1 MRIYRIII
9 GLLLFGSTYVWA
21 QQPLSKADKLFY
33 EYSFEEAIAEYTKET
48 AKGPL
53 SLTQIRN
60 LAESYEKTG
69 NKDEALLLY
78 KDLFQRDSSFPPF
91 YVNKMLNLDVLS
103 SGSEQQAKDFLAAH
117 PETFTEE
124 VSGNALFNYD
134 IRDDDEDPDTQF
146 RIFEIPAN
154 SAQLDFAPTFFGDNV
169 LFTSSRSQD
178 SKDTYF
184 PTGESYLDI
193 FLAKVQADGSITNA
207 APYNVIEES
216 RFHQATPFYSSSLN
230 KLFYIRSN
238 EKNGRLAFDDNG
250 KNALAL
256 GVSDFQ
262 NKFTFLMRDLS
273 TSFYYPFFDEST
285 QKLFFAA
292 EFDDSYGGTDIY
304 FAYTNNGQIM
314 SAPVNL
320 GPKINSPANEISP
333 FIFENSLYYSSDVFY
348 GYGGMDIYKSDM
360 GDDDFYST
368 PINLGPSINSPKDEF
383 AFIIRH
389 EEEGFIGYFS
399 SNRQGG
405 LGKDDLYG
413 FRVKKK
419 PGPKTLI
426 FKGQVVKANTE
437 FGISD
442 VTLTVKDETG
452 KVIKEIVTNAQGD
465 YQIEIPWQE
474 GISVTCTK
482 PKYSLFNRRFTEEG
496 LKAVKDN
503 NVNIELV
510 YLDDIVMEREA
521 QTVLRLKKFW
531 FDKGQSSIT
540 PDIEM
545 ELNKVVEAVSQFP
558 NLQLRIEAHTDSKG
572 SNASNN
578 RLSQQRA
585 DAIKGYLQ
593 ARGVPQST
601 ILSSIGHGE
610 DRILNNCTN
619 GVYCLDILHKK
630 NERHLIVIENYDVLF

>member
-1 MRIYRIII
+1 MKIQSIII
-9 GLLLFGSTYVWA
+9 GIALLSSTWVWA
-21 QQPLSKADKLFY
+21 QEPESKADKYFY

-53 SLTQIRN
+53 SLRQIRN

-69 NKDEALLLY
+69 DQDEALLLY
-78 KDLFQRDSSFPPF
+78 KDLFQRDSSFPAF
-91 YVNKMLNLDVLS
+91 YVNKMLNLDVLA

-117 PETFTEE
+117 PDIFTEE
-124 VSGNALFNYD
+124 IRETAFFNYD
-134 IRDDDEDPDTQF
+134 IRSDEIDPDNQF
-146 RIFEIPAN
+146 RIFEIPTN
-154 SAQLDFAPTFFGDNV
+154 SAQLDFAPSFFGDNL

-178 SKDTYF
+178 SKDIYF

-193 FLAKVQADGSITNA
+193 FMAKIQADGSLTNV

-216 RFHQATPFYSSSLN
+216 RFHQATPFYSASLN

-238 EKNGRLAFDDNG
+238 EKNGRLSFDDNG

-285 QKLFFAA
+285 QKLYFAA
-292 EFDDSYGGTDIY
+292 EFDDSYGGTDLY
-304 FAYTNNGQIM
+304 FVYTNNGQIM

-333 FIFENSLYYSSDVFY
+333 FIFENSLYYASDVFY
-348 GYGGMDIYKSDM
+348 GYGGMDIYKSDI

-383 AFIIRH
+383 GLIIRPDG
-389 EEEGFIGYFS
+389 EGLMGYFS
-399 SNRQGG
+399 SNREGG

-442 VTLTVKDETG
+442 VTLTIKDETG
-452 KVIKEIVTNAQGD
+452 KVIKEIITNAQGD

-474 GISVTCTK
+474 GISVTCAK
-482 PKYSLFNRRFTEEG
+482 PKYSLFNRRFSEQG
-496 LKAVKDN
+496 LTAIKDN
-503 NVNIELV
+503 DVNIELV
-510 YLDDIVMEREA
+510 YLDDIVMERED
-521 QTVLRLKKFW
+521 QKVLRLKKFW
-531 FDKGQSSIT
+531 FDRGQSNVT
-540 PDIEM
+540 PDIEI

-558 NLQLRIEAHTDSKG
+558 NMQLRIEAHTDSRG
-572 SNASNN
+572 SNAANSK
-578 RLSQQRA
+578 LSQQRA
-585 DAIKGYLQ
+585 DAIKGYLR
-593 ARGVPQST
+593 ARGVPA
-601 ILSSIGHGE
+601 SSILNSTGYGE
-610 DRILNNCTN
+610 ERILNNCTN

-630 NERHLIVIENYDVLF
+630 NERHLIVIQNYDVLF

>member
-9 GLLLFGSTYVWA
+9 GLLLFSSTCVWA

-53 SLTQIRN
+53 NLTQIRN

-69 NKDEALLLY
+69 NQDEALLLY

-91 YVNKMLNLDVLS
+91 YVNKMLNLDVLRS
-103 SGSEQQAKDFLAAH
+103 NSEQQAKDFLAAH

-124 VSGNALFNYD
+124 VRENAHFNYD

-230 KLFYIRSN
+230 MLFYIRSN

-262 NKFTFLMRDLS
+262 DRFTFLMRDLS
-273 TSFYYPFFDEST
+273 TSFYYPFFDEPT

-292 EFDDSYGGTDIY
+292 EFDDSYGGTDLY
-304 FAYTNNGQIM
+304 FVYTNNGQIM

-389 EEEGFIGYFS
+389 EEEGLIGYFS
-399 SNRQGG
+399 SNREGG

-419 PGPKTLI
+419 PGPKSLI
-426 FKGQVVKANTE
+426 LKGQVVKANTE

-474 GISVTCTK
+474 GISVSCTK
-482 PKYSLFNRRFTEEG
+482 PKYSFFNRRFSEEG
-496 LKAVKDN
+496 LKAIKDN
-503 NVNIELV
+503 NVNIELI
-510 YLDDIVMEREA
+510 YLDDIVVERED
-521 QTVLRLKKFW
+521 QTVLRIKKFW
-531 FDKGQSSIT
+531 FDKGQSIII
-540 PDIEM
+540 PEIET
-545 ELNKVVEAVSQFP
+545 ELNKVVEAISQFP
-558 NLQLRIEAHTDSKG
+558 NLQLQIEAHTDSRG
-572 SNASNN
+572 SNAANFK
-578 RLSQQRA
+578 LSQSRA
-585 DAIKGYLQ
+585 DAIKGYLLSK
-593 ARGVPQST
+593 GVPGNN
-601 ILSSIGHGE
+601 ILYSVGYGE
-610 DRILNNCTN
+610 DRILNSCTN
-619 GVYCLDILHKK
+619 GVYCVDVLHKR
-630 NERHLIVIENYDVLF
+630 NERHLIVVLNYDLIY